1 MVVAECYRRRWTIEN
16 LFAEVTATLA
26 CEVNTLCYPKAALFV
41 FSLALLAS
49 NAVAVVKASLRA
61 VYGEKESDKLSGYY
75 LALEIKQVHEGMMIA
90 LPAENW
96 HVFQTMPSKKFA
108 LVLKEVAAKADLA
121 RYGKSQRGP
130 KKPPPKRTRHSNGG
144 HVSTHKILAER
155 EK

>member
-1 MVVAECYRRRWTIEN
+1 MHILTNLPADQVSGVVVAECYRRRWTIEN

-61 VYGEKESDKLSGYY
+61 VHGEKEADKLSGYY

-90 LPAENW
+90 LPAENSW
-96 HVFQTMPSKKFA
+96 CPLSIEQKGLVFYNSCTAVTTPGQHGTNPCH
-108 LVLKEVAAKADLA
+108 
-121 RYGKSQRGP
+121 G
-130 KKPPPKRTRHSNGG
+130 
-144 HVSTHKILAER
+144 
-155 EK
+155 